1 MLGAA
6 ADQADFTVNI
16 VPPQENPR
24 DTERVS
30 VEKRLGCVSF
40 SVFFKGVG
48 GIAAGRFLVVDGVSG
63 IVLACQNEKKLAA
76 ADVEHLSMLQ
86 QKMLRAEEPQIDE
99 MVSQAFLGKRRFY
112 EVMPCHFLSHPQA
125 TLRRV
130 PQHHLRHR
138 M

>member
-1 MLGAA
+1 MRFRSVWSHLCPGIKSALLGAA

-63 IVLACQNEKKLAA
+63 IVLACQNEEKLAA

-86 QKMLRAEEPQIDE
+86 QKMLRAEELQIDE
-99 MVSQAFLGKRRFY
+99 MVSQAFLGKKA
-112 EVMPCHFLSHPQA
+112 L
-125 TLRRV
+125 L
-130 PQHHLRHR
+130 
-138 M
+138 

>member
-86 QKMLRAEEPQIDE
+86 QKMLRAEELQIDE
-99 MVSQAFLGKRRFY
+99 MVSQAFLGKKA
-112 EVMPCHFLSHPQA
+112 L
-125 TLRRV
+125 L
-130 PQHHLRHR
+130 
-138 M
+138 